1 MHFTKLSAYL
11 GISALRNLSTVI
23 LLLLPFFLAE
33 VGWSSQKIGWAIGLF
48 FFAFLVAQIF
58 AGHLADRIGNV
69 PTALLGVGITLL
81 GGLCYL
87 GALRFPNLVFL
98 ARLLH
103 GGGSALIL
111 AGALINLVRS
121 VPQGLRG
128 RMMGY
133 FGLPGFVVLGV
144 GPFLAES
151 LVEYTGFVGTFS
163 TIMVVTLLIGWI
175 VRGLPR
181 PLSTTKRE
189 PFLRALHI
197 NLPRLKPVLILSAF
211 FGFCVSIWSSFLA
224 PAVTGIGP
232 GAISAF
238 GFGYGGGAMLTRLGL
253 SQWLDSHD
261 RRLLAISTLVAYAL
275 GLALIPQSSSVWH
288 LGCVGLICGMCHGVY
303 YPGLS
308 ALASE
313 RFHPLHTG
321 QGMSLYTAASSLGFF
336 VGPPVWGFLTDRT
349 SYKLTFASAGLLLVL
364 SVVIFIAFESR
375 RLTSPFGST
384 RTRAPSA
391 PGVNG

>member
-11 GISALRNLSTVI
+11 GISTLRNLSTVT
-23 LLLLPFFLAE
+23 LLLLPFFLADN
-33 VGWSSQKIGWAIGLF
+33 GWSSQKIGWAIGLF

-69 PTALLGVGITLL
+69 PTAMLGVGITLL

-87 GALRFPNLVFL
+87 GALWVPNLVFL

-111 AGALINLVRS
+111 AGALINLVSS

-144 GPFLAES
+144 GPFLGET
-151 LVEYTGFVGTFS
+151 LVKYTGFVGAFS
-163 TIMVVTLLIGWI
+163 TIVVFSLLIAWI
-175 VRGLPR
+175 LRGLPR
-181 PLSTTKRE
+181 PLSVSKRE
-189 PFLRALHI
+189 PFLKALHI
-197 NLPRLKPVLILSAF
+197 SLPRLTPVLIFSAS

-224 PAVTGIGP
+224 PAVAGIGA

-238 GFGYGGGAMLTRLGL
+238 GFGYGSGAMLTRLGL
-253 SQWLDSHD
+253 SQWLDTHD

-275 GLALIPQSSSVWH
+275 GLALIPQSAGVWQ
-288 LGCVGLICGMCHGVY
+288 LGCVGLLCGMCHGVY
-303 YPGLS
+303 YPALS

-321 QGMSLYTAASSLGFF
+321 QGMSLYAAASSLGFF
-336 VGPPVWGFLTDRT
+336 IGPPVWGFLTDHS

-364 SVVIFIAFESR
+364 SVVTFVAFESR
-375 RLTSPFGST
+375 RVTSTFGST
-384 RTRAPSA
+384 STRASSA
-391 PGVNG
+391 AGVN